1 MNSINCYHQL
11 FIADECCV
19 FKNTKEVYG
28 GLSNMA
34 GGFPVVVNGLE
45 IRTSEALF
53 QMCRF
58 PHLPDLQLKIQNEK
72 SPLVAKWVS
81 RPFINESRSDWSEVN
96 IEIMRW
102 CLRVKLAQN
111 FTMFGEILKSTGE
124 KIIVEDSRKNAF
136 WGAIRDK
143 NNNNFLVGSNV
154 LGQLLMELRKFYL
167 QNKDKLVVFR
177 VEPPKIPDFKL
188 IGHDIGTIT
197 AKLIHL

>member
-1 MNSINCYHQL
+1 MNSISCYHQL

-19 FKNTKEVYG
+19 FKKTKEVYG

-34 GGFPVVVNGLE
+34 GGFPIVVNGLE

-81 RPFINESRSDWSEVN
+81 RPFIADSRPDWENVKLQ
-96 IEIMRW
+96 IMQW
-102 CLRVKLAQN
+102 CIQVKLAQN
-111 FTMFGEILKSTGE
+111 FSKFGEILESTGI
-124 KIIVEDSRKNAF
+124 KIIVEDSRKNDF

-143 NNNNFLVGSNV
+143 SNKDILVGSNA
-154 LGQLLMELRKFYL
+154 LGQLLIELRKIYF
-167 QNKDKLVVFR
+167 QHKDTPESYIVQPL
-177 VEPPKIPDFKL
+177 KIPDFKL
-188 IGHDIGTIT
+188 IGQDIEIIT
-197 AKLIHL
+197 VKII